1 MNAKKTLIMIS
12 GLALSGAM
20 FLGCE
25 DRTDDST
32 AVPPADTTTDTRT
45 GARDTTYASPANGAA
60 YTDERRD
67 AFVESAQQQ
76 YDALEEELAA
86 IAAEAEAKGELVV
99 ARFNEIRPSLETQLQ
114 VVEQRLDSVKG
125 ATASTWT
132 QLETAYTQAVNDVRA
147 SFAQARQAL
156 LGAPAPQPTNPP
168 ANRPTN
174 PPTNPPANPPANPPS
189 NPPAPPG

>member
-1 MNAKKTLIMIS
+1 MNAKNLILIS
-12 GLALSGAM
+12 GLALAGAM

-32 AVPPADTTTDTRT
+32 AVPPADTTTDTRPAT
-45 GARDTTYASPANGAA
+45 APSGARDTTYASPAGGA

-67 AFVESAQQQ
+67 AFAESAQEQ

-86 IAAEAEAKGELVV
+86 IAAEAEAKGEVVV
-99 ARFNEIRPSLETQLQ
+99 ARFNEIRPTLEAQLQ
-114 VVEQRLDSVKG
+114 VLEQRLDSVKG
-125 ATASTWT
+125 ATAATWT
-132 QLETAYTQAVNDVRA
+132 QLESAYTEMVNDVRT
-147 SFAQARQAL
+147 SFAQARQTL

-168 ANRPTN
+168 ANRPTT
-174 PPTNPPANPPANPPS
+174 PPTNPPANPPS